1 MYEAAPTY
9 ADLKCNGLTL
19 LAVHFWLT
27 VRVACGMLDQRKDLA
42 AKGYQGLQSWPRQEE
57 VTCHN
62 TSILRILVGFS
73 QFHPLRSM
81 QKSHN
86 RPLSQWG
93 ILSVTPQ
100 DPVSFSHSSSGASL
114 KSGPKGHP
122 QVSSPCSDTQ
132 HPRKDFRRFGDAS
145 SSSRGALDVV

>member
-19 LAVHFWLT
+19 LALHFWLT

-73 QFHPLRSM
+73 QFNHTTDPLA
-81 QKSHN
+81 
-86 RPLSQWG
+86 
-93 ILSVTPQ
+93 
-100 DPVSFSHSSSGASL
+100 SGAS
-114 KSGPKGHP
+114 S
-122 QVSSPCSDTQ
+122 QSPLRILFLSLIL
-132 HPRKDFRRFGDAS
+132 PRG
-145 SSSRGALDVV
+145 LL

>member
-57 VTCHN
+57 VTCPN
-62 TSILRILVGFS
+62 TSILRTWVGFS

-81 QKSHN
+81 RKSHTAEAKEAE
-86 RPLSQWG
+86 RCCHQALKQW
-93 ILSVTPQ
+93 
-100 DPVSFSHSSSGASL
+100 
-114 KSGPKGHP
+114 
-122 QVSSPCSDTQ
+122 
-132 HPRKDFRRFGDAS
+132 PRKTEFSPYRNSEAS
-145 SSSRGALDVV
+145 QLFPGTQGPRLIKRLVLKLPQKGLGAPDHT